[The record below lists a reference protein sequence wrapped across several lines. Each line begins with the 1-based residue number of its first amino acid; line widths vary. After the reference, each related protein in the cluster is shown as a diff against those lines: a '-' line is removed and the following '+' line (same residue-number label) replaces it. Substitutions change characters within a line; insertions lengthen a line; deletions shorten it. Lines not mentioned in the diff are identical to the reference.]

1 MAFFGLFGK
10 KDKNKDSE
18 SKDSAYFLDQDSA
31 KTYGNIEY
39 MKTAKGYEIKTTSN
53 PSIDPISQPKSEPT
67 ETTRLDSSMDIFLK
81 MAKEI
86 KKK

>member
-31 KTYGNIEY
+31 KTYGNIEF
-39 MKTAKGYEIKTTSN
+39 MKTAKDYEIKTTSN
-53 PSIDPISQPKSEPT
+53 PSIEPISQPTSEPT
-67 ETTRLDSSMDIFLK
+67 KNTRLDSSMDIFLK
-81 MAKEI
+81 MAKDI
-86 KKK
+86 NKK